1 MEKQIKKWMMIVLIS
16 CGIGLLGTSLV
27 KAQSSGVE
35 VVADNLEIPWS
46 IAVNENEGVFYV
58 TQRTGSILK
67 IDEGQV
73 TEQSVELE
81 KELSTASEA
90 GLLGFVLAPDFAET
104 LTAYAYY
111 TYNDENGQFNRIVH
125 LRLDEAKGSWQEE
138 AVLLDLIP
146 SGSVHHGGR
155 LAVGPDEKLYATT
168 GDAADAGLAQDL
180 DSLAGKILRLNLD
193 GSIPGDNPFEDS
205 YVYSYGHRNPQGLTW
220 AEDGSLYASEHGQSS
235 NDEINLIEAGA
246 NYGWPVIEGT
256 QTQEGM
262 VTPLVTSGADTT
274 WAPSGIVYV
283 EGKLYVAT
291 LRGSALLE
299 IDLTDGSQRQVVTDL
314 GRIRDVYLDDEAG
327 ALYFISNNTDGRGLP
342 LDQDDKLY
350 RLMLSDIPE

>member
-1 MEKQIKKWMMIVLIS
+1 MKKWMLVLLMIFGV
-16 CGIGLLGTSLV
+16 GFWGTSLV
-27 KAQSSGVE
+27 QAQSIVVE

-46 IAVNENEGVFYV
+46 IAADENAKIFYV

-67 IDEGQV
+67 IDGDQI
-73 TEQSVELE
+73 TEQSVLLE
-81 KELSTASEA
+81 KKISTASEA
-90 GLLGFVLAPDFAET
+90 GLLGFVLATDFADT
-104 LTAYAYY
+104 QTAFAYY
-111 TYNDENGQFNRIVH
+111 TYQDEDGQFNRIVQ
-125 LRLDEAKGSWQEE
+125 LQLDEAADSWQED
-138 AVLLDLIP
+138 AILLDLIP

-155 LAVGPDEKLYATT
+155 LAIGPDEKLYATT
-168 GDAADAGLAQDL
+168 GDAADAGLAQNL

-193 GSIPGDNPFEDS
+193 GSIPDDNPFENS

-235 NDEINLIEAGA
+235 NDEINQIEAGA
-246 NYGWPVIEGT
+246 NYGWPVIEGM

-262 VTPLVTSGADTT
+262 MTPFVTSGEETT
-274 WAPSGIVYV
+274 WAPSGMEYF

-291 LRGSALLE
+291 LRGAALME
-299 IDLTDGSQRQVVTDL
+299 IDLADGSQRQVVTGL
-314 GRIRDVYLDDEAG
+314 GRIRDVYLDLEDG

-350 RLMLSDIPE
+350 RLLLSDILE